1 MAPPVSTANRTHAI
15 CRYCAVSCGVFMEI
29 EDGQVKSLI
38 GDKDNPAYHGYTC
51 KKGRDLPAHLYHP
64 ERLLQ
69 PQRALGG
76 GAFEPVSNAEA
87 IPEIARRLEAI
98 IAEHGPESV
107 ALYSGT
113 YALGPPVSM
122 LTDSFMHAIGSRM
135 SFGCGTI
142 DQPGKI
148 IAPALHGRWRGGEIA
163 FGEADAWLFLG
174 TNPMVSKLGG
184 LPTINPGWHL
194 TRAMKRGIQLIV
206 IDPRRT
212 ETAKKAKI
220 HLQPRPG
227 EDASILAGMIRIVL
241 AEGLHDQAFVDEYAR
256 NLDALREAVEPYTPE
271 VVAER
276 ADIAAEDLQEATRLF
291 ASAAKAG
298 ANAGTGPNMAPRGM
312 LTEYLLSCLI
322 TLCGFRPR
330 AGDRVPNPGVLVPR
344 GPRRAQ
350 AIPPRPAWGY
360 PPLLRFHD
368 MTNTACGLPT
378 AILPHEMLKE
388 GKGQVRALI
397 CMGGNP
403 MAAWPDQITTRKALE
418 SLDLLVVLDPKITQT
433 GKLADFILPP
443 KLVPEIPAFSYD
455 IEELEG
461 MGPGWGYPL
470 PYAAYKEAL
479 IDPPEG
485 SDLIEDWEFFYGVAR
500 ELGLQLTACTGR
512 MRIEGDPPMRFFPLD
527 MENRPTTDELFEM
540 LTTDARIPLSEV
552 KKYEA
557 GHVFEVEDAV
567 VLPRDPDDEGFL
579 ELGDAVMIGQLAH
592 AASDAV
598 EGDSAFPFRLVN
610 RRQADTLNSQGRDQA
625 KLCRE
630 RPHNPLHIHPDDM
643 AALEVEAGTLVTITS
658 RRATI
663 YAFAVPEVELRRGVV
678 SMSHAYGIDV
688 GELDPESKEG
698 APQPYSMGGHTGALA
713 SADLDYIEPF
723 TGIPRMSAIPVHIG
737 VASEMDPAPA
747 PRA

>member
-29 EDGQVKSLI
+29 EDGQVNSLI

-69 PQRALGG
+69 PQRALGD

-227 EDASILAGMIRIVL
+227 EDATILAGMIRIVL

-276 ADIAAEDLQEATRLF
+276 ADIAPEDLLEATRLF
-291 ASAAKAG
+291 ASASKGG

-344 GPRRAQ
+344 GPRLEYCA
-350 AIPPRPAWGY
+350 
-360 PPLLRFHD
+360 RFRSWH
-368 MTNTACGLPT
+368 CF
-378 AILPHEMLKE
+378 
-388 GKGQVRALI
+388 V
-397 CMGGNP
+397 GG
-403 MAAWPDQITTRKALE
+403 RL
-418 SLDLLVVLDPKITQT
+418 
-433 GKLADFILPP
+433 
-443 KLVPEIPAFSYD
+443 
-455 IEELEG
+455 
-461 MGPGWGYPL
+461 
-470 PYAAYKEAL
+470 
-479 IDPPEG
+479 
-485 SDLIEDWEFFYGVAR
+485 
-500 ELGLQLTACTGR
+500 LQLR
-512 MRIEGDPPMRFFPLD
+512 RR
-527 MENRPTTDELFEM
+527 
-540 LTTDARIPLSEV
+540 
-552 KKYEA
+552 Y
-557 GHVFEVEDAV
+557 
-567 VLPRDPDDEGFL
+567 
-579 ELGDAVMIGQLAH
+579 
-592 AASDAV
+592 
-598 EGDSAFPFRLVN
+598 FRL
-610 RRQADTLNSQGRDQA
+610 R
-625 KLCRE
+625 
-630 RPHNPLHIHPDDM
+630 
-643 AALEVEAGTLVTITS
+643 
-658 RRATI
+658 
-663 YAFAVPEVELRRGVV
+663 
-678 SMSHAYGIDV
+678 
-688 GELDPESKEG
+688 
-698 APQPYSMGGHTGALA
+698 
-713 SADLDYIEPF
+713 
-723 TGIPRMSAIPVHIG
+723 
-737 VASEMDPAPA
+737 
-747 PRA
+747 